1 MPQKRIGVR
10 IANEILMML
19 RNEKKKMREVSLFEP
34 VGIDKDG
41 NNISFID
48 VIETNEKE
56 VHDRCELRQ
65 DILKLYKV
73 ADLVLDAREK
83 DIIYSR
89 YGLAGRKELP
99 QRELAKKYDIS
110 RSYISRIEKRAL
122 QKLREGMEKTPD

>member
-1 MPQKRIGVR
+1 
-10 IANEILMML
+10 MML